1 MPPHDQLDEDLL
13 VNDEP
18 ENDLLRDPDPLRD
31 PPLEGPSRHRRH
43 GSGLNFGLPLLLE
56 ITSVTSVDFRPP
68 ERM

>member
-31 PPLEGPSRHRRH
+31 PPL
-43 GSGLNFGLPLLLE
+43 LPAPAFVK
-56 ITSVTSVDFRPP
+56 T
-68 ERM
+68 